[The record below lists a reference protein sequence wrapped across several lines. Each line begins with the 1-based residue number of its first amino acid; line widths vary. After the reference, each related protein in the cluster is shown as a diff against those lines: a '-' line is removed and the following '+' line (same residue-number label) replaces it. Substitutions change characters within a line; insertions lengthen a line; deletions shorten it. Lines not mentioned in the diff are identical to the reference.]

1 MTEPLTEARFIE
13 LAEAYGGV
21 VARWPETVRAEAM
34 DMAKRPLMQAILA
47 QAERLDARLDL
58 WKVEAPSAALRNRI
72 QALRRMPL
80 SRRARLWWSG
90 IGIATALAGAAA
102 GSVAA
107 SAALPSDHAVSDD
120 TTAFGDIS
128 QQDS

>member
-1 MTEPLTEARFIE
+1 MTETLTEARFIE
-13 LAEAYGGV
+13 LADAYGAV
-21 VARWPETVRAEAM
+21 VARWPEAVRADAM
-34 DMAKRPLMQAILA
+34 AMATRPAMQAVLVE
-47 QAERLDARLDL
+47 AERLDTRLDL
-58 WKVEAPSAALRNRI
+58 WTVEAPSAALRDRVI
-72 QALRRMPL
+72 SSHRTPL

-90 IGIATALAGAAA
+90 IGIATALAGAVA

-120 TTAFGDIS
+120 ATAFGDLS